1 MKKCKNIYTFLAC
14 GMSCILLTGC
24 QTDNPQ
30 SPAGTSPAKNVAA
43 APAAAEDTD
52 YSELFSDRDLSG
64 EYEPSEA
71 VDVTLTGSSA
81 VCESSDVTV
90 DGSVITITGAGTYM
104 ITGTLDDGMI
114 IVDTDKESK
123 VQLVL
128 NGMSVNS
135 SSSAAIYVRQ
145 ADKVFITTSKNS
157 ENTLSNGGVYESD
170 DENNID
176 AAIFS
181 KDDLTLNGSGKL
193 TINAAAGHGVVSK
206 DDLIIT
212 GGAYTITSE
221 KDGLSGK
228 DIVGIADGT
237 FTIASSGDGISSDAD
252 LYIANGDFSIV
263 SGEGSENGRTH
274 RDEFFGQS
282 GDSGMN
288 HGSGK
293 RTDNPDGKQR
303 MPDDMTPPDGTE
315 FPKDITLPD
324 GAEFP
329 EDMTPPDGAEF
340 PKDMTLPDGAEF
352 SDTPENSYDA
362 DDTDTPSAK
371 GLKCAGSLTV
381 AGGNFSLNCAD
392 DALHADANL
401 LVLDGVFHLASG
413 DDGLHADGSLTVKN
427 GTITVSESYEGI
439 EGAQITIDGG
449 AITVYADDDGLNAAA
464 GTDAQVEEN
473 CMIAING
480 GILKVIAGGD
490 GIDSNGSLI
499 QTGGEAYVCGPT
511 DSANAALDFGTEIQF
526 EGGIMIAVDDSRMQE
541 PIENSPIQGV
551 IRTETGSQ
559 SAGTNITITDENG
572 RELLSFT
579 PEKAYGT
586 ITVSHPDL
594 KQGNNYIITAGNDV
608 INISMDSLL
617 YDDVSSGFG
626 RP

>member
-1 MKKCKNIYTFLAC
+1 MIKFRNIYTFLAC

-30 SPAGTSPAKNVAA
+30 SSAGASPAKDATA
-43 APAAAEDTD
+43 APVPTKAAD

-64 EYEPSEA
+64 EYESSEA
-71 VDVTLTGSSA
+71 VDVALTGSSA
-81 VCESSDVTV
+81 ACESTDVTV

-128 NGMSVNS
+128 DGMSVNS

-145 ADKVFITTSKNS
+145 ADKVFITTSKDS
-157 ENTLSNGGVYESD
+157 ENTLSNGGVYESV

-176 AAIFS
+176 AVIFS

-212 GGAYTITSE
+212 GGTYTITSE

-237 FTIASSGDGISSDAD
+237 FTITSSGDGISSDAD
-252 LYIANGDFSIV
+252 LYIA
-263 SGEGSENGRTH
+263 
-274 RDEFFGQS
+274 
-282 GDSGMN
+282 
-288 HGSGK
+288 
-293 RTDNPDGKQR
+293 
-303 MPDDMTPPDGTE
+303 
-315 FPKDITLPD
+315 
-324 GAEFP
+324 
-329 EDMTPPDGAEF
+329 
-340 PKDMTLPDGAEF
+340 
-352 SDTPENSYDA
+352 
-362 DDTDTPSAK
+362 
-371 GLKCAGSLTV
+371 
-381 AGGNFSLNCAD
+381 GGGFSLNCAD

-401 LVLDGVFHLASG
+401 LVLDGGFNLASG
-413 DDGLHADGSLTVKN
+413 DDGLHADDSLTVKN

-439 EGAQITIDGG
+439 EGTQITIDGG
-449 AITVYADDDGLNAAA
+449 TITVYADDDGLNAAA
-464 GTDAQVEEN
+464 GTGAQVEEN

-511 DSANAALDFGTEIQF
+511 DSANAALDFGTEIRF

-541 PIENSPIQGV
+541 PIKNSPMQGV

-572 RELLSFT
+572 SELLSFT

-586 ITVSHPDL
+586 ITVSHPDI

-608 INISMDSLL
+608 INISMNSLL
-617 YDDVSSGFG
+617 YNDISSGFG

>member
-1 MKKCKNIYTFLAC
+1 MKKFKNIYTFLAC
-14 GMSCILLTGC
+14 GMSFALLTGC
-24 QTDNPQ
+24 QPDNPQ
-30 SPAGTSPAKNVAA
+30 GSAGAVSAKDETA
-43 APAAAEDTD
+43 APAAAETAD

-64 EYEPSEA
+64 EYESSEA
-71 VDVTLTGSSA
+71 VDVALTGSSA

-90 DGSVITITGAGTYM
+90 DGSVITITEAGTYL
-104 ITGTLDDGMI
+104 ITGTLDDGTI

-145 ADKVFITTSKNS
+145 ADKVFITTSKDS

-176 AAIFS
+176 AVIFS

-212 GGAYTITSE
+212 GGTYTITSE

-252 LYIANGDFSIV
+252 LYIVNGDFSIV

-274 RDEFFGQS
+274 RGEFFGQS

-303 MPDDMTPPDGTE
+303 MPDGTE
-315 FPKDITLPD
+315 FPK
-324 GAEFP
+324 
-329 EDMTPPDGAEF
+329 DMTPPDGAEF
-340 PKDMTLPDGAEF
+340 PKDMTPPDGTEF
-352 SDTPENSYDA
+352 SGAPENSYDA

-371 GLKCAGSLTV
+371 GIKCAGSLTV
-381 AGGNFSLNCAD
+381 AGGGFSLNCAD

-401 LVLDGVFHLASG
+401 SVLDGVFNLASG
-413 DDGLHADGSLTVKN
+413 DDGLHAGGSFTVKN

-464 GTDAQVEEN
+464 GTGAQVEED

-480 GILKVIAGGD
+480 GILKVIADGD

-541 PIENSPIQGV
+541 PIKNSPMQGV
-551 IRTETGSQ
+551 IRAETGSQ

-572 RELLSFT
+572 NELLSFT
-579 PEKAYGT
+579 PEKSYGT
-586 ITVSHPDL
+586 ITVSHPDI
-594 KQGNNYIITAGNDV
+594 KQGSNYIITAGNDV

>member
-1 MKKCKNIYTFLAC
+1 MKKCKNIYTFLAY

-24 QTDNPQ
+24 QTDDPQ
-30 SPAGTSPAKNVAA
+30 SPAGASPAKDATAV
-43 APAAAEDTD
+43 PAADETAD
-52 YSELFSDRDLSG
+52 YSELFSDKDLSG
-64 EYEPSEA
+64 DYEPSEA
-71 VDVTLTGSSA
+71 VNVTLTGASA
-81 VCESSDVTV
+81 ASESPDVTV
-90 DGSVITITGAGTYM
+90 EGSVITITAAGTYL

-128 NGMSVNS
+128 DGMSVNS

-145 ADKVFITTSKNS
+145 ADKVFITTSEDS
-157 ENTLSNGGVYESD
+157 ENTLSNGGVYESV

-176 AAIFS
+176 AVIFS

-193 TINAAAGHGVVSK
+193 TINAAAGHGGVSK

-212 GGAYTITSE
+212 GGTYTITSE

-237 FTIASSGDGISSDAD
+237 FTITSSGDGISSDAD
-252 LYIANGDFSIV
+252 LYIAGGAFSII
-263 SGEGSENGRTH
+263 SGGGSENGSIH
-274 RDEFFGQS
+274 REEFFGRG
-282 GDSGMN
+282 GDEGM
-288 HGSGK
+288 GK
-293 RTDNPDGKQR
+293 GFDKGTDSSDGWRR
-303 MPDDMTPPDGTE
+303 MPDDM
-315 FPKDITLPD
+315 
-324 GAEFP
+324 A
-329 EDMTPPDGAEF
+329 PPDGAEF
-340 PKDMTLPDGAEF
+340 PKDMTPPDDAEF
-352 SDTPENSYDA
+352 PKDMTPPDDMEFSGTPENSYDA
-362 DDTDTPSAK
+362 EDTNTPSAK
-371 GLKCAGSLTV
+371 GIKCAGSLTI
-381 AGGNFSLNCAD
+381 AGGDFSLDCAD
-392 DALHADANL
+392 DALHTDANL
-401 LVLDGVFHLASG
+401 LVLDGVFNLASG
-413 DDGLHADGSLTVKN
+413 DDGLHADDSLTIKN
-427 GTITVSESYEGI
+427 GTITVSECYEGV

-449 AITVYADDDGLNAAA
+449 TITVYADDDGLNAAA
-464 GTDAQVEEN
+464 GTGAQAEEN

-480 GILKVIAGGD
+480 GVLKVIAGGD

-499 QTGGEAYVCGPT
+499 QTGGEVYVCGPT

-541 PIENSPIQGV
+541 PIANSPIQGV

-572 RELLSFT
+572 SELLSFT
-579 PEKAYGT
+579 PEKSYGT
-586 ITVSHPDL
+586 ITVSHPDI

-617 YDDVSSGFG
+617 YNDVSSGFG

>member
-1 MKKCKNIYTFLAC
+1 MKKSKNIYTFLAC
-14 GMSCILLTGC
+14 GISFAILTGC

-30 SPAGTSPAKNVAA
+30 NSAGASPAKDATA
-43 APAAAEDTD
+43 APAAVETAD

-64 EYEPSEA
+64 DYEPSEA
-71 VDVTLTGSSA
+71 VNVALTGASA
-81 VCESSDVTV
+81 ASESSDVTV
-90 DGSVITITGAGTYM
+90 DGSVITITAAGTYL

-128 NGMSVNS
+128 DGMSVNNN
-135 SSSAAIYVRQ
+135 SSAAIYVRQ
-145 ADKVFITTSKNS
+145 ADKVFITTSADS
-157 ENTLSNGGVYESD
+157 ENTLSNGGIYESV

-176 AAIFS
+176 AVIFS
-181 KDDLTLNGSGKL
+181 KDDLTLNGTGRL

-212 GGAYTITSE
+212 GGTYTVTSE

-228 DIVGIADGT
+228 DIVGIAGGT

-252 LYIANGDFSIV
+252 LYIANGAFFIV
-263 SGEGSENGRTH
+263 SGGGSENGKVH
-274 RDEFFGQS
+274 REEFFGR
-282 GDSGMN
+282 GDDAEKNRNFIKKSD
-288 HGSGK
+288 S
-293 RTDNPDGKQR
+293 PDGWQR
-303 MPDDMTPPDGTE
+303 MPDDMTPPDDTE
-315 FPKDITLPD
+315 FPK
-324 GAEFP
+324 
-329 EDMTPPDGAEF
+329 DMTPPDGAEF
-340 PKDMTLPDGAEF
+340 PKDMTPPDGTD
-352 SDTPENSYDA
+352 SSGSSGNSYDA
-362 DDTDTPSAK
+362 DDTDTPSTK
-371 GLKCAGSLTV
+371 GIKCAGSLTV
-381 AGGNFSLNCAD
+381 AGGDFSLDCAD
-392 DALHADANL
+392 DALHADVNL
-401 LVLDGVFHLASG
+401 LVLDGVFNLASG
-413 DDGLHADGSLTVKN
+413 DDGLHADSSLTVKN

-449 AITVYADDDGLNAAA
+449 TITVYADDDGLNAAA
-464 GTDAQVEEN
+464 GTGAQVEEN
-473 CMIAING
+473 CIIAING
-480 GILKVIAGGD
+480 GVLKISADGD

-526 EGGIMIAVDDSRMQE
+526 EGGIMIAVEDSHMQE
-541 PIENSPIQGV
+541 HIKNSPIQGV

-559 SAGTNITITDENG
+559 SAGTSITITDENG
-572 RELLSFT
+572 NELLSFT
-579 PEKAYGT
+579 PEKSYGT
-586 ITVSHPDL
+586 ITVSHPDI